1 MATVIT
7 ELISEEAKRDAR
19 GRKIIPEA
27 KWREFVTAY
36 ETSGLTQAKFAR
48 REGLNY
54 ATFVAW
60 LGRCRRRPTTAL
72 APVPRFV
79 EARLPV
85 ANVMVRRLE
94 VLLPSGLV
102 VRGEDVAAVADLVKA
117 LGS

>member
-1 MATVIT
+1 MANIIT
-7 ELISEEAKRDAR
+7 AELSEEAKRDTR

-27 KWREFVTAY
+27 RWREFVAAY

-48 REGLNY
+48 REGINY

-60 LGRCRRRPTTAL
+60 LGRCRRHPTNGLTT
-72 APVPRFV
+72 VPRFV

-85 ANVMVRRLE
+85 ANIMARRLE

-102 VRGEDVAAVADLVKA
+102 VRGEDVAAVAGLVKA
-117 LGS
+117 LGN